1 MSVNLSSGIG
11 NNYNVEVPV
20 AQQPKAPVQ
29 TATTS
34 TQVTQT
40 TLNPSDSNKINNL
53 KTSSYDPASFKMP
66 VQKEEPNNKNKT
78 EAEPT
83 RANGLVAAFAAFA
96 SMASGSYVPEIGNA
110 IQKSTS
116 DYLSLTNRF
125 GGTVG
130 INPFGGIKEPSN
142 KKSDYQTFIDN
153 NKALNEAEK
162 VKN

>member
-1 MSVNLSSGIG
+1 MPDQKD
-11 NNYNVEVPV
+11 E
-20 AQQPKAPVQ
+20 AKAPNRRNQ
-29 TATTS
+29 A
-34 TQVTQT
+34 
-40 TLNPSDSNKINNL
+40 
-53 KTSSYDPASFKMP
+53 
-66 VQKEEPNNKNKT
+66 

-83 RANGLVAAFAAFA
+83 HANGLVAAFAAFA

-110 IQKSTS
+110 IQKNTS

-125 GGTVG
+125 GGSVG